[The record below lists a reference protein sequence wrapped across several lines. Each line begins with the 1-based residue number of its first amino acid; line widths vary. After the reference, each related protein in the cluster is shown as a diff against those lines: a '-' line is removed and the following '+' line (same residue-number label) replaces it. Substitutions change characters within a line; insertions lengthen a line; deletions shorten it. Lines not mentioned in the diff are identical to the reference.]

1 MDTTKLFNLA
11 EKLDNAI
18 ASLEGNVFSYEDR
31 CELADLKAYREH
43 VQKGIESA
51 IASMESSTGE

>member
-1 MDTTKLFNLA
+1 MDTTKLFDLA

-31 CELADLKAYREH
+31 CELADLKAYRAHLQE
-43 VQKGIESA
+43 A
-51 IASMESSTGE
+51 MESNSGE